1 MSNKPSHDSF
11 THLTDFP
18 LDINNLMKK
27 KMSIRKELLQGSAE
41 YPLKKI
47 AIMGGSTTAEIK
59 DMIEIFMLR
68 SGVKPL
74 FYESQFNAYYEESYF
89 ENPTLEA
96 FKPDIIYFC
105 TTNVNINEYPSV
117 KDTEAEVQAKLDAQ
131 INRLTDLWDRVYK
144 KYNCTIF
151 QNNFELPYHRELGNL
166 DSVSLNGRVNY
177 ILRLNAALANFKR
190 EHSYFHILDICY
202 LSSYIGL
209 KEWFDNAFWY
219 AYKYAV
225 SFTAIPYLA
234 YYFVKVALS
243 LYGQSKKCIVL
254 DLDNTLWGGTIADD
268 GIEKIQLGEE
278 TPVGEAYRDFQKY
291 LKSLKE
297 RGIMLAVCSKNDLNL
312 AEEGFQHP
320 DSILKR
326 DDFLSFKANWE
337 PKNENIVKIAQELN
351 IDLSSIVFIDD
362 NPAER
367 QLIRSQLPDVLVVEI
382 GSDVGQF
389 KNILD
394 KGGWFEI
401 PALSAEDLNRN
412 KFYEDNQKR
421 TAQAAEF
428 KDYGDY
434 LNSLEM
440 QAEVGS
446 FNDFYMERISL
457 LINKT
462 NQFNLTTRRYS
473 QTEVEAMAHRADS
486 LTLYGRL
493 KDKFGDNGLVTVVI
507 ANVKNNECHI
517 DTWLMSCRVL
527 KRTMEIVILDFLIE
541 ACRERG
547 VKKIFG
553 YYYPTAKNGLVAN
566 HYADMG
572 FTFARKDLEGSIWQ
586 YEIPNNYQKKNKHIK
601 LVESIDVSKAGIGER
616 S

>member
-1 MSNKPSHDSF
+1 MLNTTSQDSA
-11 THLTDFP
+11 TRLTDFP

-27 KMSIRKELLQGSAE
+27 KVSIHKQLLQGSKN
-41 YPLKKI
+41 YPIRKI

-68 SGVKPL
+68 SGVNPV
-74 FYESQFNAYYEESYF
+74 FYESEFNAYYEESYF
-89 ENPTLEA
+89 ANRPLEA
-96 FKPDIIYFC
+96 FKPDIVYFC

-117 KDTEAEVQAKLDAQ
+117 KDSEAQVQARLDAA
-131 INRLTDLWDRVYK
+131 IHRLADLWDRVHK
-144 KYNCTIF
+144 QYNCTII

-166 DSVSLNGRVNY
+166 DSVAFQGRAHY
-177 ILRLNAALANFKR
+177 ILRLNEAMATFKR
-190 EHSYFHILDICY
+190 EHAYFHVLDICY

-209 KEWFDNAFWY
+209 KQWFDYTFWY
-219 AYKYAV
+219 AYRYAV
-225 SFTAIPYLA
+225 SFQAIPYLA
-234 YYFVKVALS
+234 YNFVKVVLS

-268 GIEKIQLGEE
+268 GIEKIQLGEDS
-278 TPVGEAYRDFQKY
+278 PVGQAYRDFQKY
-291 LKSLKE
+291 LKRLME

-312 AEEGFQHP
+312 AKEGFRHP
-320 DSILKR
+320 DSILKL
-326 DDFLSFKANWE
+326 DDFLAFKANWD
-337 PKNENIVKIAQELN
+337 PKNENIVKIAEELN

-367 QLIRSQLPDVLVVEI
+367 QLIRGQLPEVLVLEI

-389 KNILD
+389 KDILD

-401 PALSAEDLNRN
+401 PSVSAEDLNRN
-412 KFYEDNQKR
+412 KFYEDNRKR
-421 TAQAAEF
+421 TIQVAEF
-428 KDYGDY
+428 QNYGDY

-440 QAEVGS
+440 EAEVGG
-446 FNDFYMERISL
+446 FTALYMERISL

-473 QTEVEAMAHRADS
+473 QVEVETMTRHPDS
-486 LTLYGRL
+486 ITLYGRL

-507 ANVKNNECHI
+507 AKVRDDECHI

-527 KRTMEIVILDFLIE
+527 KRTMEYVMSDLLIE
-541 ACRERG
+541 ACCKRG
-547 VKKIFG
+547 VKTIFG
-553 YYYPTAKNGLVAN
+553 YYSPTPKNGLVAN

-572 FTFARKDLEGSIWQ
+572 FTFWRRVPQGTVWQ
-586 YEIPNNYQKKNKHIK
+586 CEIPDNSHNKNKHIK
-601 LVESIDVSKAGIGER
+601 LVESIEISKAGIGER